1 MNKQKKYLSEPP
13 PVGDR
18 RMRITMAEE
27 SSQVPCAADTDFGAA
42 PLATKAIREGPAG
55 EIAGRGGET

>member
-1 MNKQKKYLSEPP
+1 
-13 PVGDR
+13 
-18 RMRITMAEE
+18 MAEE